1 MLPLTDLLNI
11 QSQIFKTN
19 LTIEI
24 NESSLYFS
32 FPPESIKVI
41 FKQKTIPK
49 FDIKS
54 KEKTILKGTEL
65 GSELDK
71 IPD

>member
-1 MLPLTDLLNI
+1 MYMVSLSTHG
-11 QSQIFKTN
+11 
-19 LTIEI
+19 
-24 NESSLYFS
+24 ESSLYFS

-71 IPD
+71 NTRLILRENQK